1 MSVKSQA
8 SKRGLNIIPC
18 DVLISF
24 FEKLSAGLVLL
35 LLESPHYIVEAGI
48 SAPKRLLEFL
58 HGVFG
63 LLRLATKHYFD

>member
-1 MSVKSQA
+1 LFDSTIELK
-8 SKRGLNIIPC
+8 PC

-24 FEKLSAGLVLL
+24 FEEISAGLVLL
-35 LLESPHYIVEAGI
+35 LLVSPHIVEAGI

>member
-8 SKRGLNIIPC
+8 LKRGLNIIPC
-18 DVLISF
+18 DALISF

-35 LLESPHYIVEAGI
+35 LLVSPHIVEAGI
-48 SAPKRLLEFL
+48 SVPKRLLEFL

>member
-35 LLESPHYIVEAGI
+35 LLVSPHIVEAGI

-58 HGVFG
+58 HGVI
-63 LLRLATKHYFD
+63 D